1 MIFPIS
7 RRRKWKGLSS
17 EAKEEEARVE
27 WKERERHWCPIE
39 FLFFLVGN
47 SFHVIFQW
55 NRLLWNFRLLLFLQ
69 VGASHPH
76 RENREKPRSRTKEK
90 SEWSAV
96 RWDEEKSE
104 RHDLPLK
111 VGEGSEFCWKR
122 ERKRKYRQSSN
133 CLNSFSTSHFLMFCS
148 LDSTTMQRLYFLVVL
163 LQFFSQL
170 SAQYIFLLLPFQ
182 RFTLKPKEGSC
193 ASLCCLCLIRG
204 QLKKW
209 LWREVVSSTQLSLS
223 TTHWHSFSV
232 PQVSRN
238 IFT

>member
-17 EAKEEEARVE
+17 EGKEEEARVE

-76 RENREKPRSRTKEK
+76 RENWEKPRSRTKEK

-111 VGEGSEFCWKR
+111 VGEKWIQLK
-122 ERKRKYRQSSN
+122 ERKKGKISTKFE
-133 CLNSFSTSHFLMFCS
+133 LPNSFSTSHFLMFCS
-148 LDSTTMQRLYFLVVL
+148 LDSTTMQRLYFVVVL

-193 ASLCCLCLIRG
+193 ASLCCLCPIRG

-232 PQVSRN
+232 LQVSRLA
-238 IFT
+238 